1 MTYEKEGQLVNE
13 AEQFLYLE
21 EIYLC
26 YPNRFELYRS
36 KHYTS
41 KVPIDKKNSR
51 IYSESHGCYVQRY
64 WKLETAPKQYLISK
78 EFKPKL

>member
-1 MTYEKEGQLVNE
+1 MTYEKKGQLVNE
-13 AEQFLYLE
+13 ADQFLYLD

-26 YPNRFELYRS
+26 YPNRFESYRS
-36 KHYTS
+36 KHYTY
-41 KVPIDKKNSR
+41 KVPADKKDSR